1 METETLAR
9 RVRAWLRRQPRAVL
23 IPVAFVA
30 AILLLTL
37 ISTVRQTLSDSKP
50 ARVEQARIA
59 PSAQVTAAATNPMPA
74 LSSAPAIKPPVLVV
88 TQPSKEAGSPT
99 QVSLE
104 SRQASKAPALQV
116 SAQSSIPPPGIELGW
131 VKSSTFQR
139 DQFGQFARIEATT
152 QPDQLTNFQ
161 SQNPSFGGPD
171 WMQTFHGWFQLDAPQ
186 TIAILR
192 VAAGAGMVEA
202 SIDGQSLGQP
212 LTLSVSPVSETAT
225 LHLGKGWHTFLI
237 QASRGGFQRATAGI
251 SAQIVLGDG
260 STPPAPVAPY
270 FLPPFA
276 AGAAPIAS
284 GSHPTKPP
292 GVPATSALTQGAGH
306 E

>member
-1 METETLAR
+1 METENLVK
-9 RVRAWLRRQPRAVL
+9 RVRAWARRQPHSVL
-23 IPVAFVA
+23 IPAAFVA

-37 ISTVRQTLSDSKP
+37 ISAGRQELFDSKRP
-50 ARVEQARIA
+50 RIA
-59 PSAQVTAAATNPMPA
+59 QATVAPSVQVPAAATNPVPTLVSMPTTKPSA
-74 LSSAPAIKPPVLVV
+74 LLAI
-88 TQPSKEAGSPT
+88 QPSNEAGSPT
-99 QVSLE
+99 QTSLE
-104 SRQASKAPALQV
+104 PNQSSQAPALQAT
-116 SAQSSIPPPGIELGW
+116 AQSSVPPSGIEPGW
-131 VKSSTFQR
+131 VESSTFQR
-139 DQFGQFARIEATT
+139 DQFGQFAKIEVTT
-152 QPDQLTNFQ
+152 QPDQLTSFQ

-192 VAAGAGMVEA
+192 VAAGSGMVEA

-212 LTLSVSPVSETAT
+212 LTLSDSPVSETAT

-237 QASRGGFQRATAGI
+237 QTSRGGFQRATTGI

-270 FLPPFA
+270 FLPPIA

-284 GSHPTKPP
+284 GSHPTTPP
-292 GVPATSALTQGAGH
+292 GLPATSASTQGAGH